1 MDRYGDAS
9 PVFLDR
15 SRKMK
20 LPLVVSLLLL
30 PAACRKSDT
39 AADPAAVVQVKTAV
53 AEIQPFEDKVGS
65 IGTVAVHSGHFA
77 SLSAPSPARI
87 TTVYVSVGQKVSV
100 GTPLIA
106 FEQTPF
112 ITAAQS
118 AEAALAATQ
127 RAYDRA
133 RRLADAGIVPR
144 KDAESAAKDLAQ
156 AQAAAITARRMAQLA
171 VVRAPISGVV
181 TKLNASIGASAD
193 VNQPLVEVADLSA
206 LDIVFNVAPS
216 DAAHIAPGAA
226 VNLSAGET
234 ATGEAL
240 GIGRIMYVAGT
251 VDSSTRSVEVRA
263 QAPPSARAL
272 RVGET
277 IFGQISAGTKP
288 RAIIVPIAALVPE
301 GDGFKVFVVNGA
313 SIALARKVTVGR
325 RTDTV
330 AEITSGLAGGERV
343 VTEGAYGV
351 DDSVKVSQV
360 R

>member
-1 MDRYGDAS
+1 
-9 PVFLDR
+9 
-15 SRKMK
+15 
-20 LPLVVSLLLL
+20 
-30 PAACRKSDT
+30 
-39 AADPAAVVQVKTAV
+39 
-53 AEIQPFEDKVGS
+53 
-65 IGTVAVHSGHFA
+65 
-77 SLSAPSPARI
+77 
-87 TTVYVSVGQKVSV
+87 VYVSVGQKVSV

-118 AEAALAATQ
+118 AEAALAAAQ

-156 AQAAAITARRMAQLA
+156 AEAAAITARRMAQLA

-226 VNLSAGET
+226 VALSAGET

-240 GIGRIMYVAGT
+240 GVGRIMSVAGT

-263 QAPPSARAL
+263 QAPPSARTL

-301 GDGFKVFVVNGA
+301 GDGFKVFVVNA
-313 SIALARKVTVGR
+313 ANIALARKVTVGR
-325 RTDTV
+325 RTETV

-351 DDSVKVSQV
+351 DDSVKVSQA

>member
-1 MDRYGDAS
+1 MDRYCDAS
-9 PVFLDR
+9 SVLSDGT
-15 SRKMK
+15 RKMSPR
-20 LPLVVSLLLL
+20 LLAGVLLVAVS
-30 PAACRKSDT
+30 CRKSDPV
-39 AADPAAVVQVKTAV
+39 ADPAAVVQVKTAV
-53 AEIQPFEDKVGS
+53 ASIQPFEDRVGS

-77 SLSAPSPARI
+77 SLSAPAPARI

-118 AEAALAATQ
+118 AEASLAAAQ

-156 AQAAAITARRMAQLA
+156 AEAAAITARRMAQLA

-226 VNLSAGET
+226 VTLSAGET

-240 GIGRIMYVAGT
+240 GVGRIMSVAGT

-277 IFGQISAGTKP
+277 IFGQISAGTKA

-301 GDGFKVFVVNGA
+301 GDGFKVFVVNA
-313 SIALARKVTVGR
+313 ANIALARKVTVGR

-351 DDSVKVSQV
+351 DDSVKVNQA